1 MILEKIVQVTVDG
14 HDTRLCDT
22 NCKFLIW
29 ESNDHLDLK
38 EFRCHL
44 GKEILTH
51 AKINGIDRPFRGKMC
66 VMSVVV
72 TKWGMIDDER
82 ATALLL
88 GAEIDPTTQ
97 ETNNDR

>member
-1 MILEKIVQVTVDG
+1 MERMGRRNERAEKRAGIM
-14 HDTRLCDT
+14 
-22 NCKFLIW
+22 
-29 ESNDHLDLK
+29 S
-38 EFRCHL
+38 CHL

-88 GAEIDPTTQ
+88 GAEIYPSTQ
-97 ETNNDR
+97 EEK